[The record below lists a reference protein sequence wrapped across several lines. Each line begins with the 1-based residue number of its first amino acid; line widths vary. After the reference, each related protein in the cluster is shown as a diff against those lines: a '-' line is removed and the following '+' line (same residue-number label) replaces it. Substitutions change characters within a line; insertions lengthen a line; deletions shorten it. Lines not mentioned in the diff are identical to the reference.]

1 MTVIEQA
8 RPEATP
14 LPGVHHATWAGAA
27 DGLQQ
32 LSLWRQTLAPGAC
45 TPPHQHDCDEVVLCL
60 GGQGEVHVDGHAH
73 RFGPEQTVVLPK
85 GGVHQLFN
93 TGAQPL
99 EMLGIFAATPVAT
112 SLPDGVAI
120 DRPWRT

>member
-8 RPEATP
+8 RPEATL

-60 GGQGEVHVDGHAH
+60 GGQGEVHVDGRAH
-73 RFGPEQTVVLPK
+73 RFAAEQTVVLPR

-93 TGAQPL
+93 TGTQPL
-99 EMLGIFAATPVAT
+99 ELLGIFAATPVAT
-112 SLPDGVAI
+112 RLPDGVAI
-120 DRPWRT
+120 DLPWRT